1 MSDNYNSYNSNIENY
16 NNNSDL
22 DNLGVYKQF
31 IILSACI
38 YLTARLG
45 YLSLSTFDKDNI
57 YYEKNSNEEI
67 IDIISIIV
75 FISIIFIYSI
85 RFFKSILLIDWKI
98 FGYLVLGILFGFLFI
113 YLDKKNDSQLNESNK
128 NIYSYNIKQKQK
140 QRNLFNALFLIILI
154 IIIIY
159 SFSINLRGIKK
170 SLGLNYL
177 FIILFILI
185 TSIIIYT
192 NVQTSNVF
200 NMNPG
205 FVSFA
210 ALILLIPDLTQ
221 NILINNTRII
231 LFAIFIT
238 YVSNLGIEYFII
250 SDQEKNRL
258 KNTCRKEF
266 GQFVDDNLI
275 DDNLNDNSFN
285 DIEKKIK
292 KDITAIKWIITLM
305 VTSIIVIFLGVYYF
319 VGLEFLE

>member
-1 MSDNYNSYNSNIENY
+1 MSDSYNSYNSNIQNY

-31 IILSACI
+31 IILSACV

-45 YLSLSTFDKDNI
+45 YLSLSTFDG
-57 YYEKNSNEEI
+57 YYNYYQKNSNEEI
-67 IDIISIIV
+67 IDIVSIIV
-75 FISIIFIYSI
+75 LISIIFLYSI
-85 RFFKSILLIDWKI
+85 SFFKTRILKNY
-98 FGYLVLGILFGFLFI
+98 FYLFIYLALGILIGFLFI
-113 YLDKKNDSQLNESNK
+113 NYDKKNDPQLNDSNK
-128 NIYSYNIKQKQK
+128 NIFTFTINQRQK
-140 QRNLFNALFLIILI
+140 QRNLFNALFLIIII

-159 SFSINLRGIKK
+159 GFSINLRGIKK

-210 ALILLIPDLTQ
+210 ALIILLPDFTQ
-221 NILINNTRII
+221 NKLIDNTRIV
-231 LFAIFIT
+231 LLAIFIT

-250 SDQEKNRL
+250 SDQEKNKL
-258 KNTCRKEF
+258 KNKCIREIGPF
-266 GQFVDDNLI
+266 ADDNLT
-275 DDNLNDNSFN
+275 DDSLNDV
-285 DIEKKIK
+285 ERKIY
-292 KDITAIKWIITLM
+292 KDITAMKWIITLI

-319 VGLEFLE
+319 IGLNFLE